1 MQKLV
6 LIVLLFTGSLKVF
19 AQDSLPAIRVVNV
32 NNNIIITWNNPFTS
46 LTNINIQR
54 SFDSLNKFQTI
65 GTTWNVNNKTDG
77 FVDRNPPSS
86 LMYYRLFLTFD
97 GGAYLFTDSYR
108 PTSDTSAVVPMTFKP
123 VENTSTFPAS
133 KYIYTGRES
142 NVVIALP
149 NAGKKKYR
157 IKFFEEDGTFLFDI
171 NNINEPYLI
180 LEKVNFT
187 HSGIFNF
194 ELYEDDRLMEKYKVY
209 IPKDPPKK
217 N

>member
-6 LIVLLFTGSLKVF
+6 LVALFFLGSFSVF

-86 LMYYRLFLTFD
+86 LMYYRLFLTFE
-97 GGAYLFTDSYR
+97 GGAYMFTDSYR
-108 PTSDTSAVVPMTFKP
+108 PSNDTAAVVPISFKP
-123 VENTSTFPAS
+123 ADNNSTFPSS

-142 NVVIALP
+142 NVVISLP
-149 NAGKKKYR
+149 NAGKKKYLV
-157 IKFFEEDGTFLFDI
+157 KFFEEDGTFLFDVH
-171 NNINEPYLI
+171 NITEPYLI
-180 LEKVNFT
+180 LEKVNFM
-187 HSGIFNF
+187 HSGTFNF
-194 ELYEDDRLMEKYKVY
+194 ELYEDDKLLEKYKFY

-217 N
+217 